1 MSGTAK
7 VQVRASHGGH
17 GVFTLEAL
25 TGGQR
30 ILEFVGPA
38 CDRDA
43 VVRAARDG
51 AGDGFLQIARDSFYA
66 LSGGPDDFVNHSC
79 APNAYV
85 RFDQDGVFL
94 VARAAIAAGEELY
107 FDYGVT
113 QIEFPFR
120 FDCLCGATECR
131 GPIGNCDELPAAT
144 LATYRAAGMV
154 PAYIEEEL
162 RRLGR

>member
-1 MSGTAK
+1 MSGLPQ
-7 VQVRASHGGH
+7 VQVKASHGGH
-17 GVFTLEAL
+17 GVFILQAVTP
-25 TGGQR
+25 GQR
-30 ILEFVGPA
+30 LLQFRGPL
-38 CDRDA
+38 CDRPA
-43 VVRAARDG
+43 VESAAAAG

-85 RFDQDGVFL
+85 RFDHDGVFL
-94 VARAAIAAGEELY
+94 VARAAIAASEELY

-113 QIEFPFR
+113 QIAFPFR
-120 FDCLCGATECR
+120 FDCLCGAAECR
-131 GPIGNCDELPAAT
+131 GPIGNCDELPPAT
-144 LATYRAAGMV
+144 LAAYRAAGMV